1 MSKALQASM
10 LAAGEQGPLT
20 IYLSR
25 KIYVSLI
32 LDRYTQFPPSFFPKG
47 QS

>member
-25 KIYVSLI
+25 EDLCFSDI
-32 LDRYTQFPPSFFPKG
+32 G
-47 QS
+47 